1 DRASRKRKKEEE
13 ETWAADEE
21 EATAG
26 KWASNGGLK
35 GPRLNSLLI
44 LDGEEAAVP
53 NAAARDAEKSDEKVQ
68 EDEFGAK
75 DYRLQMELK
84 PDNASRPLWV
94 APNGHIFLESFS
106 PVYKHAHDFLI
117 AISEPVCRPEHI
129 HEYKLTA
136 YSLYAAVS
144 VGLQTNDIVEYL
156 KRLSKTTVPEGI
168 IEFIRLCTLSYGK
181 VKLVLKHNKYFVESP
196 FPEILQKLLK
206 DPVIQECRLRR
217 NVEGDAEDE
226 MITQVQEKKNIPS
239 FGAKPGPSTEA
250 GAEATNVPDDI
261 TNFYEKM
268 DNEDEEDEAN
278 LQTVSFEVN
287 QEKIE
292 VIQKRCIELEHPL
305 LAEYDFRN
313 DTVNPDIN
321 IDLRPS
327 AVLRPYQEKSL
338 RKMFGNGRAR
348 SGVIVLPCG
357 AGKSLVGVTAC
368 CTVRKRALL
377 LCNSGVS
384 VEQWK
389 QQFKMWS
396 TADDSMICRFTS
408 EAKDKPMGCSVL
420 VTTYSMITHTQ
431 KRSWEA
437 EQTMKWLQEQE
448 WGIMVL
454 DEVHTIPAKMF
465 RRVLT
470 IVQSHCKLGLTATL
484 LREDDKIADLNFL
497 IGPKLYEANWLELQK
512 KGFIARV
519 QCAEVWCPMTPEFY
533 REYLVCK
540 TSKRLLL
547 YVMNPQKFQATQY
560 LIRYHERR
568 GDKTI
573 VFSDNVFALKH
584 YAIKMNKPY
593 IYGPTTQS
601 ERIQILQNFKFNPK
615 VNTIFVSKVADTSFD
630 LPEANVLIQISS
642 HGGSR
647 RQEAQR
653 LGRILRAKK
662 GAIAEEYNAFFYTLV
677 SQDTMEMN
685 YSRKRQRFLVNQ
697 GYSYKVI
704 TKLAGMDKEPDMMYK
719 TREEQGQLLQ
729 QVLAASDIDCEDE
742 RMPGEGGPR
751 GGPGNRR
758 SGHLGSMS
766 GADDAVY
773 YEFRKTANTNKHP
786 LPDGGLT
793 DKYGIVE
800 LQGDLKSQS
809 ETAFEGKFIGDLHY
823 TKQGQ
828 PLLIIGHHLLYGKE
842 VKMEQPIALLEKNRN
857 DRGDTEYQV
866 QCIIKHNAVGKTCL
880 LISYTTNAFPGE
892 YIPTVFDNYSA
903 NVMVDGKPIN
913 LGLWDTAG
921 QEDYDRLRP
930 LSYPQT
936 DVFLICFSLV
946 NPASFENV
954 RAKWYP
960 EVRHHCP
967 NTPIILVGT
976 KLDLREDK
984 ITIEKL
990 KDKKLAPITY
1000 PQGLA
1005 MAKEIS
1011 AVKYLECSA
1020 LTQKGLKTVFDE
1032 AIRAVLCP
1040 VMPPKPKRRCTLL

>member
-1 DRASRKRKKEEE
+1 MAGPKKFKKDNDSKKWKKRKKEDEDDYYDDDTNDGME
-13 ETWAADEE
+13 GDGVPDAAKKNVET
-21 EATAG
+21 
-26 KWASNGGLK
+26 
-35 GPRLNSLLI
+35 
-44 LDGEEAAVP
+44 
-53 NAAARDAEKSDEKVQ
+53 AETGVL

-75 DYRLQMELK
+75 DYRPQMDLK
-84 PDNASRPLWV
+84 PDHGSRPLWV

-144 VGLQTNDIVEYL
+144 VGLQTHDIIEYL
-156 KRLSKTTVPEGI
+156 KRLSKTTVPDGI
-168 IEFIRLCTLSYGK
+168 IEFIKLCTLSYGK
-181 VKLVLKHNKYFVESP
+181 VKLVLKHNRYFVESP
-196 FPEILQKLLK
+196 FPEVLQKMLK
-206 DPVIQECRLRR
+206 DPVVQQCRLRR
-217 NVEGDAEDE
+217 DAAEGEGDGEENVDANGF
-226 MITQVQEKKNIPS
+226 ITAISDKKNVPQ
-239 FGAKPGPSTEA
+239 FGSNVPKATPGTSGDSQPVA
-250 GAEATNVPDDI
+250 GADAPSGEQKEGEPVPEDI
-261 TNFYEKM
+261 TTFYDKIDKE
-268 DNEDEEDEAN
+268 EEDEDEAV
-278 LQTVSFEVN
+278 LKTVSFEVN

-292 VIQKRCIELEHPL
+292 VLQKRCIELEHPL

-321 IDLRPS
+321 IDLKPS

-357 AGKSLVGVTAC
+357 AGKSLVGVTSC
-368 CTVRKRALL
+368 CTVRKRALV

-408 EAKDKPMGCSVL
+408 EAKDKPMGCGVL
-420 VTTYSMITHTQ
+420 ITTYSMITHTQ

-437 EQTMKWLQEQE
+437 EQTMKWLQDQE

-512 KGFIARV
+512 RGFIARV

-540 TSKRLLL
+540 TSKKLLL
-547 YVMNPQKFQATQY
+547 YVMNPNKFRATQF

-593 IYGPTTQS
+593 IHGPTSQS

-677 SQDTMEMN
+677 SQDTLEMS
-685 YSRKRQRFLVNQ
+685 YSRKRQRFLINQ
-697 GYSYKVI
+697 GYAYKVI
-704 TKLAGMDKEPDMMYK
+704 TRLAGMEEEPDLFYG
-719 TREEQGQLLQ
+719 TREDQGQLLQ
-729 QVLAASDIDCEDE
+729 QVLAANDMDAEEE
-742 RMPGEGGPR
+742 RVPGEGPRPGPSGFR
-751 GGPGNRR
+751 RVGNM
-758 SGHLGSMS
+758 GSMS

-773 YEFRKTANTNKHP
+773 YEYRKSILSNIKHP
-786 LPDGGLT
+786 LF
-793 DKYGIVE
+793 K
-800 LQGDLKSQS
+800 
-809 ETAFEGKFIGDLHY
+809 KF
-823 TKQGQ
+823 
-828 PLLIIGHHLLYGKE
+828 
-842 VKMEQPIALLEKNRN
+842 R
-857 DRGDTEYQV
+857 
-866 QCIIKHNAVGKTCL
+866 
-880 LISYTTNAFPGE
+880 S
-892 YIPTVFDNYSA
+892 
-903 NVMVDGKPIN
+903 
-913 LGLWDTAG
+913 
-921 QEDYDRLRP
+921 
-930 LSYPQT
+930 
-936 DVFLICFSLV
+936 
-946 NPASFENV
+946 
-954 RAKWYP
+954 
-960 EVRHHCP
+960 
-967 NTPIILVGT
+967 
-976 KLDLREDK
+976 
-984 ITIEKL
+984 
-990 KDKKLAPITY
+990 
-1000 PQGLA
+1000 
-1005 MAKEIS
+1005 
-1011 AVKYLECSA
+1011 
-1020 LTQKGLKTVFDE
+1020 
-1032 AIRAVLCP
+1032 
-1040 VMPPKPKRRCTLL
+1040 